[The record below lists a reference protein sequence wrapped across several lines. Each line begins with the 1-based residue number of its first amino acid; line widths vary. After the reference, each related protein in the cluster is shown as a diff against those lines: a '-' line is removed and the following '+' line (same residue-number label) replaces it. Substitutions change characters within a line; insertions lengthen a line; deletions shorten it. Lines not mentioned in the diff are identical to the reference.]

1 MKRVLTALVAV
12 ALSVAVAAGAS
23 AAEPDA
29 GLRLSQAGNP
39 DFPDRSYL
47 LSLPSG
53 TQARPDQ
60 ISVREDGRPVSG
72 LSIVPASSASSR
84 GFGVVLAIDTSRSM
98 KGRAIRDAMAAARAF
113 ARRRHP
119 SQQIGVVTFSG
130 RTTVAL
136 PLTADAH
143 RIEASLSTPPA
154 LGRDTHVY
162 DAVDVATR
170 MLAEARVKP
179 ASVVVLSDGSDT
191 GSAARPGAVAE
202 RARNAGVRVFS
213 VGLRSGA
220 FDPKALAALAR
231 GANGSYQEA
240 GNGRDLNRIYD
251 DLGARLANEHLI
263 FYRSLAGPHDRVH
276 VVVRVE
282 GQPTAATA
290 EYTTPALR
298 MSIAPYVKNDFW
310 GSPASFLI
318 VSLVT
323 AMLVVASVYFA
334 FTRPGRRNVRRR
346 VADFVSAAQSDEAQ
360 PDDDEAKLVAAGGV
374 LARFGRRF
382 EQMRW
387 WPAFEE
393 ELDVAG
399 IGTPATQFA
408 GATFVGTLVLMLFL
422 ALLGGPLVAFLGLLA
437 PVFARRFVKFK
448 LGRQRK
454 LFADQLADNLQVI
467 SSALRAGHSL
477 VGAMSVS
484 VQNAPEP
491 TKREFG
497 RVVADEK
504 LGVPLEDGLSV
515 VSRRM
520 ASRDLV
526 QVMLVASLQRE
537 TGGNTAEVIDRV
549 ADTVRERADLR
560 RLISTLTAQGRISRW
575 IVTALPLVL
584 LGAISALNPAYL
596 APLFSTSAGHV
607 MLGLG
612 VFLMI
617 AGSLSIKKIVN
628 IEV

>member
-1 MKRVLTALVAV
+1 VRRVLTALVAI
-12 ALSVAVAAGAS
+12 ALSVAVPAAAGG
-23 AAEPDA
+23 AEPDA
-29 GLRLSQAGNP
+29 GLRLSQSGSP
-39 DFPDRSYL
+39 DFPDRSYV

-53 TQARPDQ
+53 TQARPEQ
-60 ISVREDGRPVSG
+60 ISVREDGRPVSS
-72 LSIVPASSASSR
+72 LSIVPASSASAR
-84 GFGVVLAIDTSRSM
+84 GFGVVLVIDASRSM
-98 KGRAIRDAMAAARAF
+98 KGEAISDAMAAARAF

-119 SQQIGVVTFSG
+119 SQQIGVVTFNG

-136 PLTADAH
+136 PLTSDAH
-143 RIEASLSTPPA
+143 RIEEALSKPPA
-154 LGRDTHVY
+154 LDRDTHIY
-162 DAVDVATR
+162 DAVEVATK
-170 MLAEARVKP
+170 MLAQARVKP

-191 GSAARPGAVAE
+191 GSGASGTAVAS

-220 FDPKALAALAR
+220 FDPKAMAKLAHS
-231 GANGSYQEA
+231 ANGSYQEA

-276 VVVRVE
+276 VVVRAE

-298 MSIAPYVKNDFW
+298 TSIAPYVKSDFW
-310 GSPASFLI
+310 GSPASLLL
-318 VSLVT
+318 VSVLT

-334 FTRPGRRNVRRR
+334 FTRPGRRSVRRR
-346 VADFVSAAQSDEAQ
+346 VADFVSPAHPDQPQGDEA
-360 PDDDEAKLVAAGGV
+360 ALVATGGV
-374 LARFGRRF
+374 LAGLGRRF

-408 GATFVGTLVLMLFL
+408 GAATVGTLLLTVLL
-422 ALLGGPLVAFLGLLA
+422 AMMGGPLVALVGLLT
-437 PVFARRFVKFK
+437 PVFVRRFVKFK
-448 LGRQRK
+448 LARQRK
-454 LFADQLADNLQVI
+454 LFAEQLADNLQVI

-504 LGVPLEDGLSV
+504 LGVSLEDGLSV
-515 VSRRM
+515 VARRM
-520 ASRDLV
+520 GSRDLV

-575 IVTALPLVL
+575 IVSALPLVL
-584 LGAISALNPAYL
+584 LAAISALNPAYL

-607 MLGLG
+607 MLAIGI
-612 VFLMI
+612 VFMVS
-617 AGSLSIKKIVN
+617 GSLAIKKIVN

>member
-1 MKRVLTALVAV
+1 MKRVLAAV
-12 ALSVAVAAGAS
+12 AGVLLAVAAPAVAAGA
-23 AAEPDA
+23 APDA
-29 GLRLSQAGNP
+29 ALRLSPAGNP
-39 DFPDRSYL
+39 GFPDRSYL

-53 TQARPDQ
+53 AQARPDQ

-72 LSIVPASSASSR
+72 LSIVPASSASAR
-84 GFGVVLAIDTSRSM
+84 GFGVVLVIDASRSM
-98 KGRAIRDAMAAARAF
+98 KGEAIRDAMAAARAF

-119 SQQIGVVTFSG
+119 SQQIGVVTFNG
-130 RTTVAL
+130 QTTVAL
-136 PLTADAH
+136 PLTSDPG
-143 RIEASLSTPPA
+143 RIEEALSRPPE

-170 MLAEARVKP
+170 MLAQARVRP

-191 GSAARPGAVAE
+191 GSAASRAAVAL
-202 RARNAGVRVFS
+202 RARSTGVRVFS

-220 FDPKALAALAR
+220 FDPKALAALAND
-231 GANGSYQEA
+231 ANGSYQEA
-240 GNGRDLNRIYD
+240 GSGRDLNRIYD
-251 DLGARLANEHLI
+251 DLGARLATEHLI

-290 EYTTPALR
+290 EYTTPALQT
-298 MSIAPYVKNDFW
+298 SIQPYVRNEFW
-310 GSPASFLI
+310 GSPASFFLAS
-318 VSLVT
+318 VVT
-323 AMLVVASVYFA
+323 ALLVVASVYFA
-334 FTRPGRRNVRRR
+334 FNRPGRRNVRRR
-346 VADFVSAAQSDEAQ
+346 VADFVSTVQTDQEQAKDEAS
-360 PDDDEAKLVAAGGV
+360 LVATGGLLAG
-374 LARFGRRF
+374 FGRRF

-387 WPAFEE
+387 WPGFEE

-399 IGTPATQFA
+399 IATPATQFA
-408 GATFVGTLVLMLFL
+408 GAAVVGTLILTLLL
-422 ALLGGPLVAFLGLLA
+422 AIAGGPLVAFLGFLT
-437 PVFARRFVKFK
+437 PVFVRRFVKFK
-448 LGRQRK
+448 LARQRK

-477 VGAMSVS
+477 VGAMAVS

-504 LGVPLEDGLSV
+504 LGIPLEDGLSV
-515 VSRRM
+515 VARRM
-520 ASRDLV
+520 GSRDLI

-575 IVTALPLVL
+575 IVSALPVVL
-584 LGAISALNPAYL
+584 LLAISALNPSYL

-607 MLGLG
+607 MLALG
-612 VFLMI
+612 VMFMVS
-617 AGSLSIKKIVN
+617 GSLVIKKIVN

>member
-1 MKRVLTALVAV
+1 V
-12 ALSVAVAAGAS
+12 SVAVPAAAAGAGS
-23 AAEPDA
+23 DA
-29 GLRLSQAGNP
+29 GLRLSQSGHP
-39 DFPDRSYL
+39 DFPDRSYV

-53 TQARPDQ
+53 SQARPEQ

-72 LSIVPASSASSR
+72 LSIVPASSASAR
-84 GFGVVLAIDTSRSM
+84 GFGVVLVIDASRSM
-98 KGRAIRDAMAAARAF
+98 KGEPIRDAMAAARAF

-119 SQQIGVVTFSG
+119 SQQIGVVTFNG
-130 RTTVAL
+130 QTTVAL
-136 PLTADAH
+136 PLTSDAQQ
-143 RIEASLSTPPA
+143 IERALSKPPT
-154 LGRDTHVY
+154 LDRDTHIY

-170 MLAEARVKP
+170 MLVQARVKP

-191 GSAARPGAVAE
+191 GSRASGTAVAS
-202 RARNAGVRVFS
+202 RASKAGVRVFA
-213 VGLRSGA
+213 VGLPSGA
-220 FDPKALAALAR
+220 FDPEAMTALAR

-263 FYRSLAGPHDRVH
+263 FYRSLAGPRDRVH

-298 MSIAPYVKNDFW
+298 TSIAPYVKDDFW
-310 GSPASFLI
+310 GSPASLFL
-318 VSLVT
+318 VSVLT

-334 FTRPGRRNVRRR
+334 FKRPGRRNVRRR
-346 VADFVSAAQSDEAQ
+346 VADFVSAAQPDQPQPSDEA
-360 PDDDEAKLVAAGGV
+360 ALVATGGFLAG
-374 LARFGRRF
+374 FGRRF

-387 WPAFEE
+387 WPGFEE

-399 IGTPATQFA
+399 IATPATQFA
-408 GATFVGTLVLMLFL
+408 GAATVGTLVLTVLL
-422 ALLGGPLVAFLGLLA
+422 AMAGGPLVGFLGLLT
-437 PVFARRFVKFK
+437 PVFVRRFVKFK

-454 LFADQLADNLQVI
+454 QFADQLADNLQVI

-477 VGAMSVS
+477 VGAMAVS

-515 VSRRM
+515 VARRM
-520 ASRDLV
+520 GSRDLV

-575 IVTALPLVL
+575 IVSALPVVL
-584 LGAISALNPAYL
+584 LGAISALNPSYL

-607 MLGLG
+607 MLAIGILFM
-612 VFLMI
+612 VS
-617 AGSLSIKKIVN
+617 GSLAIKKIVN